1 MEPQLM
7 PPPIPQAPTVE
18 PLQPPALQ
26 DRSDQFSSPFSGR
39 ELGQGDADRFS
50 SQGNADQFSSQG
62 FDDTPQMFARGSMHD
77 GGFNMFGTLLF
88 LALLFVM
95 ARFFF
100 GGMRHA
106 MLGHGPSRGW
116 QGMKQMRRGWGQ
128 DNALELARMRFARG
142 EISSEEFEMIQ
153 RALKD

>member
-1 MEPQLM
+1 MEPQLI
-7 PPPIPQAPTVE
+7 PTPPQAPTFDQPNFE
-18 PLQPPALQ
+18 APGLQQ
-26 DRSDQFSSPFSGR
+26 DFFSRQDQP
-39 ELGQGDADRFS
+39 
-50 SQGNADQFSSQG
+50 NFSSQG
-62 FDDTPQMFARGSMHD
+62 FDDTPMFSRNSFD
-77 GGFNMFGTLLF
+77 GGFDMFGTLLF

-106 MLGHGPSRGW
+106 TLGHGPSRGW

-128 DNALELARMRFARG
+128 DDALELARMRFAKG

>member
-1 MEPQLM
+1 MEPQL
-7 PPPIPQAPTVE
+7 IPSPSQAPTFDRPNFE
-18 PLQPPALQ
+18 AP
-26 DRSDQFSSPFSGR
+26 RSDFSVPQSRQDF
-39 ELGQGDADRFS
+39 
-50 SQGNADQFSSQG
+50 FSSQG
-62 FDDTPQMFARGSMHD
+62 FDDSPMFSQGSFSRGSFHN
-77 GGFNMFGTLLF
+77 GGFDMFGTLLF

-106 MLGHGPSRGW
+106 AWNTGSGRGW
-116 QGMKQMRRGWGQ
+116 QNLKSMRRGWGQ
-128 DNALELARMRFARG
+128 DDALELARMRFAKG

>member
-1 MEPQLM
+1 MEPQLI
-7 PPPIPQAPTVE
+7 PTPPQAPTFD
-18 PLQPPALQ
+18 QPSFEAP
-26 DRSDQFSSPFSGR
+26 RSDLPAPQSQQDFFSR
-39 ELGQGDADRFS
+39 Q
-50 SQGNADQFSSQG
+50 DQPNFSSQG
-62 FDDTPQMFARGSMHD
+62 FDNSPQMFSRGSMHH
-77 GGFNMFGTLLF
+77 GGFDMFGTLLF

-106 MLGHGPSRGW
+106 AWNTGSGRGW

-128 DNALELARMRFARG
+128 DDALELARMRFAKG

>member
-1 MEPQLM
+1 MEPQLIPT
-7 PPPIPQAPTVE
+7 PPQPPPQAPTFD
-18 PLQPPALQ
+18 QPNFEAP
-26 DRSDQFSSPFSGR
+26 RSDLTAPQSRQDFFSK
-39 ELGQGDADRFS
+39 Q
-50 SQGNADQFSSQG
+50 DQPNFSSQG
-62 FDDTPQMFARGSMHD
+62 FDDSPQMFSRGSMHN
-77 GGFNMFGTLLF
+77 GGFDMFGTLLF

-100 GGMRHA
+100 GGMRHS
-106 MLGHGPSRGW
+106 MLGPSRGW

-128 DNALELARMRFARG
+128 DDALELARMRFAKG

>member
-1 MEPQLM
+1 MEPQLIQ
-7 PPPIPQAPTVE
+7 P
-18 PLQPPALQ
+18 QPPTIDRRDFEAPNAQSPQGFFSRQ
-26 DRSDQFSSPFSGR
+26 DRPDF
-39 ELGQGDADRFS
+39 
-50 SQGNADQFSSQG
+50 FSSQG
-62 FDDTPQMFARGSMHD
+62 FGDSPQMFSRGSFH
-77 GGFNMFGTLLF
+77 GGFDMFGTLLF

-106 MLGHGPSRGW
+106 TLGHGSSRGW
-116 QGMKQMRRGWGQ
+116 QNLKAMRRGWGQ
-128 DNALELARMRFARG
+128 DDALELARMRFAKG

>member
-1 MEPQLM
+1 MEPQII
-7 PPPIPQAPTVE
+7 PTPPQAPSFDRPSFEV
-18 PLQPPALQ
+18 PGSQAQQDFFSRQDQPN
-26 DRSDQFSSPFSGR
+26 
-39 ELGQGDADRFS
+39 FS
-50 SQGNADQFSSQG
+50 SQGLDDPPMFFRNSFHNGG
-62 FDDTPQMFARGSMHD
+62 FD
-77 GGFNMFGTLLF
+77 MFGTLLF

-106 MLGHGPSRGW
+106 TLGHGPSRGW

-128 DNALELARMRFARG
+128 DDALELARMRFAKG

>member
-1 MEPQLM
+1 MEPQLI
-7 PPPIPQAPTVE
+7 PSLPQAPSFEV
-18 PLQPPALQ
+18 PGSQAQQDFFSRQDQP
-26 DRSDQFSSPFSGR
+26 
-39 ELGQGDADRFS
+39 
-50 SQGNADQFSSQG
+50 NFSSQG
-62 FDDTPQMFARGSMHD
+62 FDDTPMFSRGSMHH
-77 GGFNMFGTLLF
+77 GGFDMFGTLLL

-106 MLGHGPSRGW
+106 TLGHGPSRGW

-128 DNALELARMRFARG
+128 DDALELARMRFAKG